1 MWRRAWIEGRYIVVH
16 CVPDEVKK
24 YHLNDIKQ
32 DVSNTNTKYREY
44 LCRVATQEARHSQRE
59 AEEQRRINNALD
71 GLDFD

>member
-1 MWRRAWIEGRYIVVH
+1 MWRRAWIEGRYIIVH

-32 DVSNTNTKYREY
+32 DVTNSNAKYREY
-44 LCRVATQEARHSQRE
+44 LRRVATEETRHAHRE
-59 AEEQRRINNALD
+59 AEEQRHINNALG